1 MAKVILTPEAGISI
15 IGQYLKQTNN
25 QKTGAS
31 NYYIIWGSAL
41 FLFYTIQ
48 FLAYHFQTQILA
60 NIAGWSMLVYP
71 IGGLLSFLQSKRD
84 KKTETLVPLNEKL
97 YTYAWIGASLS
108 LGTMCIGNAIN
119 FQETLCIGT
128 LVIFGLINFIIG
140 GMTKFKPL
148 IIGGAISI
156 VLSVAIPH
164 LTLDY
169 KFLIAAIGILSS
181 CLLPGILMKNTNANV

>member
-1 MAKVILTPEAGISI
+1 MAKVVLTPEAGISI
-15 IGQYLKQTNN
+15 IGQSLKQTTN

-31 NYYIIWGSAL
+31 NYYIIWGTVL
-41 FLFYTIQ
+41 FIFYTIQ
-48 FLAYHFQTQILA
+48 FLVYHFQTTLLA

-71 IGGLLSFLQSKRD
+71 IGGLLSFIQSKRD
-84 KKTETLVPLNEKL
+84 KKTETMVPLNEKL
-97 YTYAWIGASLS
+97 YTYSGASLT
-108 LGTMCIGNAIN
+108 LGTLCIGNIIH

-128 LVIFGLINFIIG
+128 LIIFGLINFIIG

-169 KFLIAAIGILSS
+169 KFLMAAIGILCT
-181 CLLPGILMKNTNANV
+181 CLVPGILMKNTDANV